1 MAKVQGCSVA
11 GEMPPPARTPGAPGS
26 IQMLTTAPPSL
37 AGEMPLPAR
46 TPGLGCTIDDSVRLP
61 TTTTGASAG
70 APFDETERH
79 ARAAAMAQ
87 DKVPETAL

>member
-1 MAKVQGCSVA
+1 
-11 GEMPPPARTPGAPGS
+11 
-26 IQMLTTAPPSL
+26 
-37 AGEMPLPAR
+37 MPLPAR

-70 APFDETERH
+70 ASAGAPFDETERH

>member
-1 MAKVQGCSVA
+1 
-11 GEMPPPARTPGAPGS
+11 
-26 IQMLTTAPPSL
+26 
-37 AGEMPLPAR
+37 MPLPAR